1 MVAERGA
8 GSYVGEIA
16 LLDHRPR
23 TATVVA
29 KTPVAIEVIGQREFA
44 GLLAEV
50 PELSQQLLA
59 TVARRLADLDA
70 EPRLSTAAAAPQL
83 KRDPGHADPL
93 TPGGGIPVGG
103 PAMNRLNEAAAE
115 SDLQRALDCG
125 ELIRLYQPIVEL
137 PNRRG
142 ARLRR
147 GAPPV
152 GAPGP
157 RAPHPGRVPR
167 RRGRQRAPRAH
178 RVVGRDRSGAP
189 RRGVA
194 ACASRTP
201 DHGVGQSVGRST
213 SRSASCRARVERLL
227 LDNLV
232 PGPNALAFEISE
244 RTLLSRRVQAR
255 DRLTPLRNLGVEI
268 VVDDFGAT
276 AAATA
281 VGPSELRDSLV
292 ELLEPLRAFP
302 LDGVKLDPSVVD
314 RLDGAVAEVV
324 AAAHSIDVR
333 VVAVGVEDEVAV
345 ERACD
350 AGFDLAQG
358 FFFHRPEPPS
368 YIDGLL
374 ESR

>member
-1 MVAERGA
+1 
-8 GSYVGEIA
+8 
-16 LLDHRPR
+16 
-23 TATVVA
+23 
-29 KTPVAIEVIGQREFA
+29 
-44 GLLAEV
+44 
-50 PELSQQLLA
+50 
-59 TVARRLADLDA
+59 
-70 EPRLSTAAAAPQL
+70 
-83 KRDPGHADPL
+83 
-93 TPGGGIPVGG
+93 
-103 PAMNRLNEAAAE
+103 MNRLNEAAAE

-137 PNRRG
+137 ES
-142 ARLRR
+142 
-147 GAPPV
+147 
-152 GAPGP
+152 
-157 RAPHPGRVPR
+157 RAPAYVEALLRWEHPDRGLLTPDEFLVDADDSALLVRIGWSVVIEAAR
-167 RRGRQRAPRAH
+167 RAGEWRRAH
-178 RVVGRDRSGAP
+178 PERPITVSVNLSAEHLEKRELSG
-189 RRGVA
+189 
-194 ACASRTP
+194 
-201 DHGVGQSVGRST
+201 
-213 SRSASCRARVERLL
+213 RVERLL

-232 PGPNALAFEISE
+232 PGPNALAFEVSE

-302 LDGVKLDPSVVD
+302 LDGIKLDPSVVD
-314 RLDGAVAEVV
+314 RLDGAAAEVV
-324 AAAHSIDVR
+324 GAAHSIDVR
-333 VVAVGVEDEVAV
+333 VVAVGVEDDVAV

-374 ESR
+374 ETG